1 MALLNRGR
9 LFGSDPLRHTAA
21 AMPAAADAVGHD
33 YVDAAD
39 DEHEADAILRGAAAA
54 AAPAG
59 PGEDPPA
66 AAAGSAARPGNSP
79 PGSAKQGKA
88 RTRVL
93 EELLSRWAVCVGS
106 GGRGRPRASAACEAA
121 RDATMLTV
129 HPILWARAG
138 AYLLSR
144 TPLPACCAVRRTLGL
159 VLVFFPPAIRIMSPI
174 EDGTGYKYR

>member
-1 MALLNRGR
+1 
-9 LFGSDPLRHTAA
+9 
-21 AMPAAADAVGHD
+21 MPAAADAVGHD

-93 EELLSRWAVCVGS
+93 EELLSREEDARRQLVQELQRMRAFVWRWTALCAVLTVG
-106 GGRGRPRASAACEAA
+106 GALMTLVGWLAATVVQLNAQMQVLQQGLQSVSDAQAQTAA
-121 RDATMLTV
+121 RLASTSQQV
-129 HPILWARAG
+129 G
-138 AYLLSR
+138 
-144 TPLPACCAVRRTLGL
+144 V
-159 VLVFFPPAIRIMSPI
+159 
-174 EDGTGYKYR
+174 